1 MIVDLNE
8 IEGSSRPFELAISP
22 EELDFT
28 DPGFRLTGDVTVAA
42 EVTRSIAEVHVRGS
56 INGAAEMD
64 CSRCLRP
71 IPSPLA
77 IDFSVSFVS
86 PEHFASNAEH
96 EVAVEDLD
104 TDVIE
109 KDQIDLRAVVR
120 EQILLNLPE
129 QTFCDPDCK
138 GLCPQCGADLNLL
151 DCTCDQDEI
160 DPRWA
165 ALKDFR
171 S

>member
-1 MIVDLNE
+1 MIVDLHE
-8 IEGSSRPFELAISP
+8 IEGASRPFELSISP
-22 EELDFT
+22 DELDFA
-28 DPGFRLTGDVTVAA
+28 DPRFRLTGDVKVNGEVA
-42 EVTRSIAEVHVRGS
+42 RSSAEVHVRGAIDAS
-56 INGAAEMD
+56 AEID
-64 CSRCLRP
+64 CSRCLRA

-77 IDFSVSFVS
+77 IDFAVSFVS
-86 PEHFASNAEH
+86 PEHFASNPEH
-96 EVAVEDLD
+96 EVSVEDLD
-104 TDVIE
+104 TDVLD
-109 KDQIDLRAVVR
+109 KDQIDLREVVR

-129 QTFCDPDCK
+129 QKFCDPDCK

-151 DCTCDQDEI
+151 DCKCDRDEI